1 MFSEKTLSD
10 GPIGSVCINFKE
22 IDSTNEKAHTLAFQ
36 GVQEGTVVTADR
48 QTKGRGRRGRHWCSP
63 EGGLYCSIILR
74 PDISPDET
82 ILFEKMAGIALWE
95 TIDHFVPGKARVKV
109 PNDILI
115 KGKKLAGI
123 LIEAKW
129 RKGKLQHLITGVGI
143 NCTGDL
149 YSLPKELNAR
159 ITNLSKEK
167 GHLVLPSETL
177 NILIRFMNKWYNILM
192 SADSDAISCRW
203 KALVEEGLACPNYY

>member
-1 MFSEKTLSD
+1 MISERTLSD
-10 GPIGSVCINFKE
+10 GPIGSVWINFKE
-22 IDSTNEKAHTLAFQ
+22 IDSTNEKAHALAFQ

-48 QTKGRGRRGRHWCSP
+48 QTKGRGRRGRHWYSP

-82 ILFEKMAGIALWE
+82 VMFERMAGIALWE
-95 TIDHFVPGKARVKV
+95 TINHFVPEKARVKV

-115 KGKKLAGI
+115 KGKKVAGI

-129 RKGKLQHLITGVGI
+129 RKGKLHHLITGVGI

-149 YSLPKELNAR
+149 DSLPKELNAR
-159 ITNLSKEK
+159 ITNISNEK
-167 GHLVLPSETL
+167 GRLVLPSETL
-177 NILIRFMNKWYNILM
+177 NILIQFMNKWYSILM
-192 SADSDAISCRW
+192 SGDIDAIYRRW
-203 KALVEEGLACPNYY
+203 KALVEEGMACPNCY